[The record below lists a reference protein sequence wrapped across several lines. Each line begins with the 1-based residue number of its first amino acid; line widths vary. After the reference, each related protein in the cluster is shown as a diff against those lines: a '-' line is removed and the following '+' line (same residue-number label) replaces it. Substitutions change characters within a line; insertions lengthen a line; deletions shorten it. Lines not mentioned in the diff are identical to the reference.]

1 MSARHVF
8 TVTVSRHC
16 EEILAREL
24 RRMGLQRIVVEPG
37 AVRFTGR
44 LRDGLR
50 ACLWSRVGS
59 RVLLRLGRFEA
70 MSADALYAG
79 VATLPWTDHIPPRGT
94 LRVDFVGTSNAIR
107 DERFGAQKVKD
118 AIVDTI
124 RRAAGVR
131 PDVDREHPDIT
142 IHVHLRNNIVTV
154 ALDLSGAAL
163 HLRTPRRH
171 AGAAPLKETLAAAL
185 LQLADWPRRAAAGD
199 PLIDPL
205 CGSGTIVLEAA
216 GMAHDV
222 APGLVRERFGFTRW
236 LGHDPGTWD
245 ELVAEAEER
254 RRIGLDRPVAIEGLD
269 IDESALVAA
278 RANAHQLGLASV
290 RFSRQSLDDLRPSGT
305 PPGLIVT
312 NPPYG
317 ERLDDPAAA
326 IELQRAL
333 GDVLRRH
340 MLGWDAFVLV
350 PLGPVSRA
358 LGLRPRAR
366 HPLFNGPIEC
376 RLLEVGI
383 AATAPARL
391 VPGHADT
398 EGPPPTTAPS
408 ADDPD
413 KY

>member
-16 EEILAREL
+16 EEILAAEL
-24 RRMGLQRIVVEPG
+24 RRMGLQRVVVEPG

-79 VATLPWTDHIPPRGT
+79 VASISWADHIPAQGT
-94 LRVDFVGTSNAIR
+94 LRVDFVGTSSAIR
-107 DERFGAQKVKD
+107 DERFGAQKAKD

-124 RRAAGVR
+124 RRSAGVR
-131 PDVDREHPDIT
+131 PDVDREHPDMT
-142 IHVHLRNNIVTV
+142 VNVHLRNNVVTV
-154 ALDLSGAAL
+154 ALDLSGAPL
-163 HLRTPRRH
+163 HLRTPGRQ

-185 LQLADWPRRAAAGD
+185 LQLADWPRRAVAGE

-236 LGHDPGTWD
+236 LGHDSSAWE
-245 ELVAEAEER
+245 ELVTEALER
-254 RRIGLDRPVAIEGLD
+254 RRAGLERPVTIEGGD
-269 IDESALVAA
+269 IDESALIAA
-278 RANAHQLGLASV
+278 RTNAHHLGLESV
-290 RFSRQSLDDLRPSGT
+290 RFSRQSLDQLRPTGT
-305 PPGLIVT
+305 QPGLVVT

-317 ERLDDPAAA
+317 ERLDDPAIA

-366 HPLFNGPIEC
+366 HPLFNGPIDC

-391 VPGHADT
+391 
-398 EGPPPTTAPS
+398 APDHFKVDRS
-408 ADDPD
+408 AE
-413 KY
+413 